1 MRDSRRILLAIG
13 LGVSVVLAQAIASL
27 VLIQLG
33 AVSPPPPRQIQWG
46 FQGRSKNEVVSVRE
60 SRRGA
65 FAVFHELDFQIGKLR
80 DIGLEVP
87 ILPALRGLVADKNH
101 LWAVYANKVTR
112 INETDR
118 QDYAPT
124 RMLMSPLGQAFMYRG
139 ELAIVDL
146 DDDRTKHRLF
156 VFRDGQWQ
164 NAGEVG
170 IPGEGCQWTKDATTG
185 EFALQPH
192 GNVPSVGGGTLK
204 HYMNV
209 YARGDSLHL
218 LYHDYVGKTVAYRVG
233 LDLIPLEAE
242 EVSAL
247 APENAPAE
255 TTGWT
260 KVDFGTGLWSC
271 AVLSD
276 RVVVVEHAHYLQP
289 IRFWEKRLDGNQ
301 PFKVTRELTVS
312 RWATVILMESPEPDE
327 LYFVH
332 DDPWAPTVYRYRNGN
347 LEELAQPWESTF
359 TRFIRW
365 ILGVAR
371 PFLVVWLVG
380 NLTLILGAEWLSR
393 IDSVPFQ
400 HGCQKSELAAVWRRA
415 LARCVD
421 LGLIF
426 GSAIWHIFQ
435 LGLNRIVV
443 DCFEVARGS
452 LVHQTATGR
461 AFYQSAAWAA
471 AIALTMVLCQA
482 RWGQTP
488 GKWLCRVK
496 VLRSTSYRCGLARSL
511 MRELMLVLDLPL
523 ITVLPGIMC
532 LLTSDLRQRIGDR
545 MADTVVVSAG
555 PPVSPQENA
564 PLMRQDKTISD
575 LEFQISNGIH
585 GIRVNRDSFP

>member
-1 MRDSRRILLAIG
+1 MRDSRRISLAIC

-60 SRRGA
+60 TRRGR
-65 FAVFHELDFQIGKLR
+65 FVVFHELDFQTGKLH

-101 LWAVYANKVTR
+101 VWAVYANKVTR
-112 INETDR
+112 LNEAER
-118 QDYAPT
+118 QDYSPT

-146 DDDRTKHRLF
+146 DDDRTKYRLF

-170 IPGEGCQWTKDATTG
+170 IPGEGCQWIEDAATG

-192 GNVPSVGGGTLK
+192 GNVPSLGGGTLK
-204 HYMNV
+204 HSLNV
-209 YARGDSLHL
+209 YAKGDSLHL
-218 LYHDYVGKTVAYRVG
+218 LYHDFVGNTEAYRAG
-233 LDLIPLEAE
+233 LDLIPFDAE

-255 TTGWT
+255 TTGWK
-260 KVDFGTGLWSC
+260 KVDFGAGLWNF

-276 RVVVVEHAHYLQP
+276 RVVVVEHANQNQP
-289 IRFWEKRLDGNQ
+289 ILFWEKPLDGNQ
-301 PFKVTRELTVS
+301 PFKVTHELAAS
-312 RWATVILMESPEPDE
+312 SWESVALLASNEPDE
-327 LYFVH
+327 LYFVR
-332 DDPWAPTVYRYRNGN
+332 DQPWIPVACRYRNGN
-347 LEELAQPWESTF
+347 LEELAQRWESTL

-371 PFLVVWLVG
+371 PFLAVWLVG
-380 NLTLILGAEWLSR
+380 NLTLILGAEWISR

-400 HGCQKSELAAVWRRA
+400 HGRQQSELAAVWRRA

-426 GSAIWHIFQ
+426 GLAIWHLFQ
-435 LGLNRIVV
+435 LGLNRLVV
-443 DCFEVARGS
+443 DCFEMARGS

-461 AFYQSAAWAA
+461 AFYQSAAWAV
-471 AIALTMVLCQA
+471 AIALIMVLCQA
-482 RWGQTP
+482 RWGQTA

-511 MRELMLVLDLPL
+511 MRELMLVLDMPL
-523 ITVLPGIMC
+523 ITILPGVMS
-532 LLTSDLRQRIGDR
+532 LLTNDRRQRIGDR
-545 MADTVVVSAG
+545 MADTVIVNVGSSVSD
-555 PPVSPQENA
+555 
-564 PLMRQDKTISD
+564 QDDGLSVTQNKTIAD
-575 LEFQISNGIH
+575 LEFQISN
-585 GIRVNRDSFP
+585 